1 MVALKMDDFNN
12 WAMFKGNLGAIVDCG
27 NFNVRKLNVKEVQ
40 TIMKKLQKSGFGEEE
55 VKMIMYLNLAI
66 FMLNLASKKQYA

>member
-1 MVALKMDDFNN
+1 
-12 WAMFKGNLGAIVDCG
+12 MFKGNLGTIVDCG
-27 NFNVRKLNVKEVQ
+27 NFNVRKANVKEVQ
-40 TIMKKLQKSGFGEEE
+40 TITKKLQKSGFGEEE

>member
-1 MVALKMDDFNN
+1 
-12 WAMFKGNLGAIVDCG
+12 MFKGNLGAIVDCG